1 MRACKNAHIVGK
13 RYLGNVTPLLKGWQQ
28 DYQYTPSNPLLSC
41 GSPKGTGN
49 MSLVTRAVDVA
60 KLMVEGQVPDR
71 KIARGGRK
79 AHQLEVKSQI

>member
-1 MRACKNAHIVGK
+1 MRACRNVHIVGK
-13 RYLGNVTPLLKGWQQ
+13 LYPSNCTPCFKEWQQ
-28 DYQYTPSNPLLSC
+28 DYQCTSSIPLLSY

-49 MSLVTRAVDVA
+49 RSLVTLAVDTA

-79 AHQLEVKSQI
+79 AHKLEVEAQI